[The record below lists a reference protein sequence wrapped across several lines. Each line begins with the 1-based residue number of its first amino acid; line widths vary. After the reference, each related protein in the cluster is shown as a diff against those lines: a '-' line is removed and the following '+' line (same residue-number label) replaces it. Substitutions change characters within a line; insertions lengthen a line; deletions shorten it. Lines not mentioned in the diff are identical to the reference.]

1 MLFPHAMVAWVSK
14 LAVNKSSP
22 LWLAALV
29 LSGCQLTSLSEQS
42 SFALHNGGAAS
53 VQTTLGGQL
62 QLPSAAQQALS
73 DAIRAELETAPP
85 RAARAWKHRR
95 LRGNLTFGA
104 PFSVNDVRCR
114 SVRLDVMGDGGRR
127 SAKDT
132 LCRTDANGWRSVTLG
147 RSRAASDD

>member
-1 MLFPHAMVAWVSK
+1 MS
-14 LAVNKSSP
+14 
-22 LWLAALV
+22 
-29 LSGCQLTSLSEQS
+29 
-42 SFALHNGGAAS
+42 S

-73 DAIRAELETAPP
+73 NAVRPDLDTAPP
-85 RAARAWKHRR
+85 RFSRTWQYQR

-114 SVRLDVMGDGGRR
+114 SVQLDVMGDGGQR

-132 LCRTDANGWRSVTLG
+132 LCRTDANGWRSVALG
-147 RSRAASDD
+147 RARAASDD